1 MKRYPPGVLIQM
13 RAELFNLKQSLG
25 KMKQRVLY
33 NPKSKRHEIYK
44 SRDIERR
51 MAMANGESL
60 AADSD
65 DEDNEDEEEEGDG
78 AAKER
83 DGEPKL
89 KKSVINL
96 NIEECEFLD
105 NISIPSDLLKFDMNK
120 ALDSDDEYNMVKR
133 KSRTKA

>member
-1 MKRYPPGVLIQM
+1 M

-65 DEDNEDEEEEGDG
+65 DEDNEDEINEAISDTVSNQGGHTPLG
-78 AAKER
+78 ALK
-83 DGEPKL
+83 DKL
-89 KKSVINL
+89 
-96 NIEECEFLD
+96 
-105 NISIPSDLLKFDMNK
+105 
-120 ALDSDDEYNMVKR
+120 
-133 KSRTKA
+133 